1 MTAPPARMQASRM
14 WWETWVKRSTNHSV
28 TVRLADSL
36 YEGDRFG
43 AERLGAGDRQWT
55 AAHSSE
61 GVGSVEISSIA
72 KACQLMTEP
81 VGVEQT
87 ANGRKEM
94 ARTGG
99 AGRVVGRLRVVRRS
113 AWRDAA
119 SWTPF
124 LSIVAVYSL
133 GSLLLGPL
141 LGWRGLI
148 LPESLTLITAIFG
161 AVLVCVAVAVLW
173 AFSTSSGAARGAR
186 VRSAVARGADD
197 SWGRRQ
203 RHPAS
208 RRRGGMRHAA
218 RVRVYELAR
227 RHPDDSSVR
236 MGRNVRSMG
245 HRPARRQAVDFAHT
259 RCSITRGPVAGSRG
273 SSTWPTRGGG
283 ISPTS
288 ASSWCS
294 VRVRSGLED
303 NGSSSPMCSST
314 RSWARSW
321 LPSCRARGRS
331 LRPDRRRGPL
341 RPAPGVP
348 YRRGSGLMSFSA
360 PSGLRSI
367 CGANTWPAHSTSRPG
382 SPRSRR
388 FMFRPS
394 TLLALALWL
403 WRRWA
408 GVLGWLMVAVTLF
421 GSVALGWH
429 YAVDGYAALVGML
442 ALWWVAGRIVWRGG
456 APDV

>member
-1 MTAPPARMQASRM
+1 
-14 WWETWVKRSTNHSV
+14 
-28 TVRLADSL
+28 
-36 YEGDRFG
+36 
-43 AERLGAGDRQWT
+43 
-55 AAHSSE
+55 
-61 GVGSVEISSIA
+61 
-72 KACQLMTEP
+72 MTEP

-148 LPESLTLITAIFG
+148 LPETLTLITAIFG

-173 AFSTSSGAARGAR
+173 AFSTTRALREGRGFAALWHGARMIRGDVASVTLRVVVVVGCAMLLVSVFTSWRVAIPTIHPFAWDAMFDRWDIALHGVRPWISAHALLDHPWARGWLPWL
-186 VRSAVARGADD
+186 VDVAYSRG
-197 SWGRRQ
+197 W
-203 RHPAS
+203 
-208 RRRGGMRHAA
+208 
-218 RVRVYELAR
+218 YLANIG
-227 RHPDDSSVR
+227 V
-236 MGRNVRSMG
+236 VVVLC
-245 HRPARRQAVDFAHT
+245 A
-259 RCSITRGPVAGSRG
+259 GPVGPRGQRVLIAYVLQYAVLGSFLATLMSSAGPVSTAGS
-273 SSTWPTRGGG
+273 SAWTPT
-283 ISPTS
+283 P
-288 ASSWCS
+288 
-294 VRVRSGLED
+294 
-303 NGSSSPMCSST
+303 
-314 RSWARSW
+314 RSWS
-321 LPSCRARGRS
+321 
-331 LRPDRRRGPL
+331 
-341 RPAPGVP
+341 P

-388 FMFRPS
+388 FMFRRS